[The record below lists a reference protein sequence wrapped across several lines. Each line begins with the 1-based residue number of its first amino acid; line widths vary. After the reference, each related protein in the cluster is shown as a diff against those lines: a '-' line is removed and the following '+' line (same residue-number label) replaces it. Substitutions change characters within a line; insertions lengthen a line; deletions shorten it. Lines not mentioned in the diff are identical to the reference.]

1 MPLNEANLR
10 LVFNGKR
17 IDQVN
22 DTKFLSVYLD
32 YKLNCK
38 AHISQLRLKLSRGIG
53 IMSRVRYIVP
63 CKVQQMLYKT
73 LISPYLV
80 YCNVSWGGANKYHL
94 QNQFILRKR
103 AGCIYVE

>member
-1 MPLNEANLR
+1 MPPNEVDLR
-10 LVFNGKR
+10 LVLNGKS

-22 DTKFLSVYLD
+22 DTKFLYVYLNN
-32 YKLNCK
+32 KLNWK
-38 AHISQLRLKLSRGIG
+38 AHISHLRLKLSWGIG